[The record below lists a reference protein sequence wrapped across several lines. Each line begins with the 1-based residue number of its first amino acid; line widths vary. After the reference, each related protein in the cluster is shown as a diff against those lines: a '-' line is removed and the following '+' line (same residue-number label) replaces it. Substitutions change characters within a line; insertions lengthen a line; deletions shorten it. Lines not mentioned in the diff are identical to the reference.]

1 MGMLI
6 MYLEKIM
13 AEQNEKG
20 LWQDKQGGWVH
31 PDLIAVDKQLEDEM
45 VESLVDEA
53 KKVHDILID
62 FKVSAF
68 DKCFSLVALLRQNYG
83 LDRMKKSESG
93 SVTFKNFN
101 GTKEVQIKVTKLI
114 TFDAKLKLAKE
125 KLDEYFT
132 EKTEGADPEIQTLIT
147 RAFEVKNGNV
157 DTKQILSLK
166 SYQIKHPKWLEA
178 MAMIDDATEIAGTK
192 SYLGFKEREGG
203 EIDGELKTI
212 VLDFAAVPVRKKEG
226 GAA

>member
-1 MGMLI
+1 MT
-6 MYLEKIM
+6 KN
-13 AEQNEKG
+13 EQGHWE
-20 LWQDKQGGWVH
+20 DKQGGWVH

-53 KKVHDILID
+53 KQVHEVLID
-62 FKVSAF
+62 FKVRAF
-68 DKCFSLVALLRQNYG
+68 DKCFSLVNLLRQNYG

-101 GTKEVQIKVTKLI
+101 GTKEAQIKVAKLI

-192 SYLGFKEREGG
+192 SYLCFKEREGNL
-203 EIDGELKTI
+203 IDGELKTI
-212 VLDFAAVPVRKKEG
+212 VLDFASVPTRKKEG
-226 GAA
+226 GAE